1 MPLDTGW
8 DTKLLHNH
16 FFFLTHVHRLVITP
30 ARKSRLHMRSVK
42 ICSITRTHPVLD
54 RFNSKAGILSTV
66 NKAMA
71 S

>member
-8 DTKLLHNH
+8 VTKLFHNL
-16 FFFLTHVHRLVITP
+16 FFFTHVHRLVFTP
-30 ARKSRLHMRSVK
+30 ARKSRIHMKSGK
-42 ICSITRTHPVLD
+42 ICCITRTHPIFDRLD
-54 RFNSKAGILSTV
+54 SKAGIVSTV

>member
-8 DTKLLHNH
+8 VTKLLHNH
-16 FFFLTHVHRLVITP
+16 CFFFTLFTGLLTP
-30 ARKSRLHMRSVK
+30 ARKSRLHMKSGK
-42 ICSITRTHPVLD
+42 ICSITRTHPILG
-54 RFNSKAGILSTV
+54 RFDSKAGILNTV